1 VDATYDVVATASTHQ
16 LELDPGQHEVILQRD
31 GFIDWKTT
39 IDVAEATPLQ
49 VSAQLVEARVTLW
62 PVALA
67 TGIGAVA
74 AGVAAL
80 VMADN
85 ARDQYDGSGFRV
97 SPDESDSKSEASLI
111 DFNGFYTTKTL
122 TLKNLPEELHARL
135 SAAAKR
141 HRRSLN
147 QEAIV
152 CLESGLGANV
162 PSVEEELTRIR
173 ALRDSLG
180 PRSFDPDE
188 IDAFKREGRP

>member
-1 VDATYDVVATASTHQ
+1 MAAQPKWIHTGCS
-16 LELDPGQHEVILQRD
+16 
-31 GFIDWKTT
+31 
-39 IDVAEATPLQ
+39 DVAC
-49 VSAQLVEARVTLW
+49 LVAM
-62 PVALA
+62 
-67 TGIGAVA
+67 G
-74 AGVAAL
+74 
-80 VMADN
+80 
-85 ARDQYDGSGFRV
+85 
-97 SPDESDSKSEASLI
+97 
-111 DFNGFYTTKTL
+111 KTL

-162 PSVEEELTRIR
+162 PSVEEELARIR